1 MEKSYTMMILA
12 ITLAAGSALLPDDA
26 FRRPVPPVSLDEA
39 RSVPES
45 RDSSSAFLAASA
57 ELSHG
62 WYSARGMTPI
72 TLRLRLRAPRNT
84 DGIRPPADIVV
95 VLDRSGSMEGEDR
108 IGFARKALIET
119 GRGLRDG
126 DRLGV
131 VSFSDH
137 AWNQHELAPV
147 DEREYNL
154 RQIAANITP
163 EGGTNLEGGLNAALG
178 MLRQSPKGR
187 MRQILLLSDGH
198 ANIGR
203 RGPDL
208 AALGGELGQEGVM
221 ITALG
226 VGHDFDV
233 GTFITLS
240 EASGG
245 GYAHVTRAERIPDGV
260 RGELSR
266 AGNRVLENLRVRL
279 DLAPG
284 VTVIRAVKH
293 TIRPSGRSVEILAP
307 TLAAGEERTILVDLV
322 VDGPKLPAEW
332 KDGAQRLVDVNL
344 RYERPNG
351 AETTSEA
358 IALHLGGKP
367 TENARLVELS
377 ADPDIVAERETLGAD
392 LAWADSA
399 RHVASGNYDLATAQL
414 REEARI
420 LREKNEQLN
429 SPSVANRIAD
439 LLAAATR
446 IESRDFWGGSAA
458 SEATMGQNQAALSA
472 GVY

>member
-1 MEKSYTMMILA
+1 MDKSYTMMILA
-12 ITLAAGSALLPDDA
+12 ITLAAGSALLPDEA
-26 FRRPVPPVSLDEA
+26 FRRPTPPVSLDDA
-39 RSVPES
+39 RNVPES
-45 RDSSSAFLAASA
+45 RDSSAAFLAASA

-72 TLRLRLRAPRNT
+72 TLRLKLRAPRNT
-84 DGIRPPADIVV
+84 DGLRPPADIVV
-95 VLDRSGSMEGEDR
+95 VLDRSGSMSGEDR

-119 GRGLRDG
+119 GRSLREG

-131 VSFSDH
+131 VSFSDYT
-137 AWNQHELAPV
+137 WNHHELSPM
-147 DEREYNL
+147 DDREYDL
-154 RQIAANITP
+154 HAIAAAIKP
-163 EGGTNLEGGLNAALG
+163 EGGTNVEGGLQTALS
-178 MLRQSPKGR
+178 MLRESPKGR

-203 RGPDL
+203 RGADL
-208 AALGGELGQEGVM
+208 AALGGELGQEGIM

-233 GTFITLS
+233 STFINLS

-245 GYAHVTRAERIPDGV
+245 GYAHVTRATRIPEGV
-260 RGELSR
+260 RGELNR
-266 AGNRVLENLRVRL
+266 ASNRVLENLRVRL

-293 TIRPSGRSVEILAP
+293 TIRQSGQSVEILAP

-322 VDGPKLPAEW
+322 VDGSKLPTEW

-344 RYERPNG
+344 RYERINAVENTP
-351 AETTSEA
+351 EA
-358 IALHLGGKP
+358 IALKVGARP

-377 ADPDIVAERETLGAD
+377 ADPDVVADREALGAD
-392 LAWADSA
+392 LAWAESA
-399 RHVASGNYDLATAQL
+399 RNVASGNYDLATQQL
-414 REEARI
+414 REEARL

-429 SPSVANRIAD
+429 SPSVANRISE